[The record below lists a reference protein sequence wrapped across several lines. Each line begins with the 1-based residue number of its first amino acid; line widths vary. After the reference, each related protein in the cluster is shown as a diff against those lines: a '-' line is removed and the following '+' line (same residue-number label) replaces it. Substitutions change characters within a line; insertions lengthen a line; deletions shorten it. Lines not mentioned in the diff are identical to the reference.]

1 MYYNI
6 LTQKDHP
13 KYRAVKKTV
22 KLLVEF
28 VEADCI
34 YFSDSAIESKTGIL
48 TVVVSKKSP
57 HYYDYVVFHLC
68 KVVENYN
75 TFHSVF
81 LTGSV

>member
-13 KYRAVKKTV
+13 KYRTVKKIL

-34 YFSDSAIESKTGIL
+34 YFSDSAVESKTGIL
-48 TVVVSKKSP
+48 TIVVSKKSSY
-57 HYYDYVVFHLC
+57 YYDDVVFHLW
-68 KVVENYN
+68 KVVEN
-75 TFHSVF
+75 
-81 LTGSV
+81 